1 MKNCPLIQELEII
14 GRIDPE
20 YEFESI
26 GTDELSAIAQCVHLK
41 RLTLSL
47 LRLNV
52 KKRRNLFKEVLIY
65 NVFFSIYHN
74 LKTILY

>member
-26 GTDELSAIAQCVHLK
+26 GTDELSAITQCVHLK

-52 KKRRNLFKEVLIY
+52 KNRRNFFKEVLIY
-65 NVFFSIYHN
+65 NVFLFIYHD
-74 LKTILY
+74 LKII